1 MFCGVIEDLLDL
13 PIDDKPHLL
22 LPGARHVLLELLG
35 AVNRSDLHLRLAH
48 ANQADAVWQYSP
60 VFSTLAPLILLA
72 ENFETDCNSL
82 NFDV

>member
-22 LPGARHVLLELLG
+22 LPEARHVLLELLG

-48 ANQADAVWQYSP
+48 ANQAEAAFSADAVLQ
-60 VFSTLAPLILLA
+60 
-72 ENFETDCNSL
+72 
-82 NFDV
+82 